1 MTEHTIKDVI
11 NVYQDAEKS
20 KESDLAKLKQAIQNL
35 PLADWLPALS
45 FNILV
50 RTQANSH
57 IPVESRFGAIVYTND
72 HKPMLKYG
80 SEPMLF
86 PANHTLENIKAFYR
100 QQGMTHKE
108 LMLFDRY
115 ELVPIHLEINNT
127 KP

>member
-1 MTEHTIKDVI
+1 MTEQINKDLV
-11 NVYQDAEKS
+11 NVFQDAEKS

-50 RTQANSH
+50 RTQVNSH

-100 QQGMTHKE
+100 QQGMAHKE
-108 LMLFDRY
+108 LMQFDRY

-127 KP
+127 EP